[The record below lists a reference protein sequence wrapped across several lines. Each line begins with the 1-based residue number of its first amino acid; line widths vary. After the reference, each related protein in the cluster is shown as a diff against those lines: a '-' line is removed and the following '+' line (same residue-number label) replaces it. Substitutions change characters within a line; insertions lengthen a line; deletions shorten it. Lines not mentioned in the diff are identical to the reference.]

1 MTVQSIAF
9 FEQKDCPLHKG
20 KALPGNCTRSDPE
33 RIHALTR
40 GMKAAGKLM
49 KVFVT
54 RRIPQEGTKIL
65 SAAADCEVSLWD
77 SDEPVPKAEL
87 LKGVQGAHGLLCLLS
102 DKIDA
107 EVLDAAGPNLKVI
120 STLSV
125 GFDHLA
131 ISEIKKRGIRV
142 GYTPDVLTDATAELT
157 VALLLA
163 TARRLPEGV
172 EEVKNGG
179 WSSWK
184 PLWLCGY
191 GLSGSTVGVIG
202 LGRIG
207 MAIAQRLMP
216 FGVKRL
222 LYSGRTAKPY
232 AAEVHGEF
240 VPLDT
245 LVSESDFIV
254 VSCSLTPETQ
264 GLCDKAFFSKMKNT
278 AVFINSS
285 RGAVVNQEDL
295 YEALST
301 GQIAAAGLDVTTP
314 EPLPT
319 NHPLLTLKNCVVLP
333 HIGSATYSTRG
344 IMSALAARNL
354 LGGLQGTEMP
364 SELTFDGQ
372 TLDVSR
378 RVYRRGP
385 RCLLMVMVHTDSDTA
400 NSQWMEERTSCS
412 THMLSSFFNTYGA

>member
-1 MTVQSIAF
+1 
-9 FEQKDCPLHKG
+9 
-20 KALPGNCTRSDPE
+20 
-33 RIHALTR
+33 
-40 GMKAAGKLM
+40 M

-54 RRIPQEGTKIL
+54 RRIPPEGMQIL
-65 SAAADCEVSLWD
+65 SSAGVCEACVWD
-77 SDEPVPKAEL
+77 SDEPVPRTEL
-87 LKGVQGAHGLLCLLS
+87 LKGVQGAAGILCLLS

-107 EVLDAAGPNLKVI
+107 EVLNAAGPDLKVI

-131 ISEIKKRGIRV
+131 LDEIKKRGIRV

-179 WSSWK
+179 WSTWK

-191 GLSGSTVGVIG
+191 GLSGSTVGIIG

-222 LYSGRTAKPY
+222 LYTGRSAKPH
-232 AAEVHGEF
+232 ATEVNGEF
-240 VPLDT
+240 VPIDT
-245 LVSESDFIV
+245 LLSESDFV
-254 VSCSLTPETQ
+254 VISCALTPETQ

-278 AVFINSS
+278 AVLVNTS

-295 YEALST
+295 YEALT
-301 GQIAAAGLDVTTP
+301 NGQIAAAGLDVTTP

-319 NHPLLTLKNCVVLP
+319 DHPLLTLKNCVVLP

-344 IMSALAARNL
+344 IMSSLAARNL
-354 LGGLQGTEMP
+354 LAGLQGTNMP
-364 SELTFDGQ
+364 SELNF
-372 TLDVSR
+372 
-378 RVYRRGP
+378 
-385 RCLLMVMVHTDSDTA
+385 
-400 NSQWMEERTSCS
+400 
-412 THMLSSFFNTYGA
+412 

>member
-1 MTVQSIAF
+1 M
-9 FEQKDCPLHKG
+9 QKVG
-20 KALPGNCTRSDPE
+20 K
-33 RIHALTR
+33 
-40 GMKAAGKLM
+40 MM

-54 RRIPQEGTKIL
+54 RRIPPEGMQIL
-65 SAAADCEVSLWD
+65 SSAGVCEMSVWD
-77 SDEPVPKAEL
+77 SDEPVPKTEL
-87 LKGVQGAHGLLCLLS
+87 LKGVQGAAGILCLLS

-107 EVLDAAGPNLKVI
+107 EVLNAAGPNLKVI

-131 ISEIKKRGIRV
+131 LDEIKKRGIRV

-179 WSSWK
+179 WSTWK

-191 GLSGSTVGVIG
+191 GLSGSTVGIIG

-222 LYSGRTAKPY
+222 LYTGRTAKPH
-232 AAEVHGEF
+232 AAEVNGEF
-240 VPLDT
+240 APIDT
-245 LVSESDFIV
+245 LLSESDFIV
-254 VSCSLTPETQ
+254 ISCSLTPETQ

-278 AVFINSS
+278 AVFVNTS

-295 YEALST
+295 YEALKN

-344 IMSALAARNL
+344 IMSSLAARNL
-354 LGGLQGTEMP
+354 LAGLQGTDMP
-364 SELTFDGQ
+364 SELK
-372 TLDVSR
+372 V
-378 RVYRRGP
+378 
-385 RCLLMVMVHTDSDTA
+385 
-400 NSQWMEERTSCS
+400 
-412 THMLSSFFNTYGA
+412 

>member
-1 MTVQSIAF
+1 MQTV
-9 FEQKDCPLHKG
+9 
-20 KALPGNCTRSDPE
+20 
-33 RIHALTR
+33 
-40 GMKAAGKLM
+40 GKLM

-54 RRIPQEGTKIL
+54 RRIPQEGMKIL
-65 SAAADCEVSLWD
+65 STAGVCEVSLWD
-77 SDEPVPKAEL
+77 SDEPVPRADL
-87 LKGVQGAHGLLCLLS
+87 LKGVQGAHGLLCMLS

-131 ISEIKKRGIRV
+131 INEIKKRGIRV

-207 MAIAQRLMP
+207 MAIARRLMP

-222 LYSGRTAKPY
+222 LYSGRTAKAC
-232 AAEVHGEF
+232 AAEVNGEF

-278 AVFINSS
+278 AVFVNSS

-295 YEALST
+295 YEALSS

-319 NHPLLTLKNCVVLP
+319 DHPLLTLKNCVVLP

-344 IMSALAARNL
+344 VMGALSAQNL
-354 LGGLQGTEMP
+354 LAGLQGTDMP
-364 SELTFDGQ
+364 SELTF
-372 TLDVSR
+372 
-378 RVYRRGP
+378 
-385 RCLLMVMVHTDSDTA
+385 
-400 NSQWMEERTSCS
+400 
-412 THMLSSFFNTYGA
+412 

>member
-1 MTVQSIAF
+1 MHTAQ
-9 FEQKDCPLHKG
+9 Q
-20 KALPGNCTRSDPE
+20 
-33 RIHALTR
+33 
-40 GMKAAGKLM
+40 LM

-54 RRIPQEGTKIL
+54 RRIPQEGMKIL
-65 SAAADCEVSLWD
+65 SQAGTCKVSLWD
-77 SDEPVPKAEL
+77 SDEPVPREEL
-87 LKGVQGAHGLLCLLS
+87 LKGVAGAHGLLCLLS
-102 DKIDA
+102 DRIDA
-107 EVLDAAGPNLKVI
+107 EVLNAAGPNLKVI
-120 STLSV
+120 STMSV
-125 GFDHLA
+125 GFDHL
-131 ISEIKKRGIRV
+131 SLDEVKKRGVRV

-179 WSSWK
+179 WSTWK

-207 MAIAQRLMP
+207 MAIATRLKP

-222 LYSGRTAKPY
+222 LYSGRAAKPR
-232 AAEVHGEF
+232 ASEVDGEY

-245 LVSESDFIV
+245 LLAESDFVV
-254 VSCSLTPETQ
+254 VSCALTPQTQ
-264 GLCDKAFFSKMKNT
+264 GLCDKAFFTKMKNT
-278 AVFINSS
+278 GVFVNTS

-295 YEALST
+295 YQALSG

-319 NHPLLTLKNCVVLP
+319 DHPLLTLKNCVVLP

-344 IMSALAARNL
+344 VMAELSAHNL
-354 LGGLQGTEMP
+354 LGGLQGSDMP
-364 SELTFDGQ
+364 SELT
-372 TLDVSR
+372 L
-378 RVYRRGP
+378 
-385 RCLLMVMVHTDSDTA
+385 
-400 NSQWMEERTSCS
+400 
-412 THMLSSFFNTYGA
+412 

>member
-1 MTVQSIAF
+1 MYRMSTQ
-9 FEQKDCPLHKG
+9 QTL
-20 KALPGNCTRSDPE
+20 
-33 RIHALTR
+33 
-40 GMKAAGKLM
+40 

-54 RRIPQEGTKIL
+54 RRIPQEGMQIL
-65 SAAADCEVSLWD
+65 QKAGICNLSVWD
-77 SDEPVPKAEL
+77 SDEPVPRAEL
-87 LKGVQGAHGLLCLLS
+87 LQGVAGAHGLLCLLS

-131 ISEIKKRGIRV
+131 IDEIKKRGIRV

-163 TARRLPEGV
+163 TCRRLPEGV

-179 WSSWK
+179 WSTWK

-207 MAIAQRLMP
+207 LAIARRLKP

-222 LYSGRTAKPY
+222 LYTGRHPKPQ
-232 AAEVHGEF
+232 AQEIDGEY
-240 VPLDT
+240 VLLDT
-245 LVSESDFIV
+245 LVRESDFVV
-254 VSCSLTPETQ
+254 VSCSLTPDTQ
-264 GLCDKAFFSKMKNT
+264 GLCDKTFFSKMKKT
-278 AVFINSS
+278 AIFINTS

-295 YEALST
+295 FGALSS

-319 NHPLLTLKNCVVLP
+319 DHPLLTLKNCVVLP

-344 IMSALAARNL
+344 VM
-354 LGGLQGTEMP
+354 
-364 SELTFDGQ
+364 SELTANN
-372 TLDVSR
+372 
-378 RVYRRGP
+378 
-385 RCLLMVMVHTDSDTA
+385 LLAGLTGSEMPT
-400 NSQWMEERTSCS
+400 E
-412 THMLSSFFNTYGA
+412 LKL

>member
-1 MTVQSIAF
+1 MLTV
-9 FEQKDCPLHKG
+9 
-20 KALPGNCTRSDPE
+20 
-33 RIHALTR
+33 
-40 GMKAAGKLM
+40 GKLM

-54 RRIPQEGTKIL
+54 RRIPQEGMKIL
-65 SAAADCEVSLWD
+65 SAAGVCEVSLWD
-77 SDEPVPKAEL
+77 SDEPVPREEL

-102 DKIDA
+102 DRVDA
-107 EVLDAAGPNLKVI
+107 EVLDAAAAVSLIPGPNLKVI

-125 GFDHLA
+125 GFDHMALD
-131 ISEIKKRGIRV
+131 EIKKRGIRV

-157 VALLLA
+157 IALLLA

-207 MAIAQRLMP
+207 MAIARRLMP

-222 LYSGRTAKPY
+222 LYSGRTAKAH
-232 AAEVHGEF
+232 AAEVNGEF

-245 LVSESDFIV
+245 LVSESDFII

-264 GLCDKAFFSKMKNT
+264 GLCDKAFFRKMKNT
-278 AVFINSS
+278 AVFVNSS

-295 YEALST
+295 YEALSS

-344 IMSALAARNL
+344 IMAALSAQNL
-354 LGGLQGTEMP
+354 LGGLRGTDMP
-364 SELTFDGQ
+364 SELTF
-372 TLDVSR
+372 
-378 RVYRRGP
+378 
-385 RCLLMVMVHTDSDTA
+385 
-400 NSQWMEERTSCS
+400 
-412 THMLSSFFNTYGA
+412 

>member
-1 MTVQSIAF
+1 MQTV
-9 FEQKDCPLHKG
+9 
-20 KALPGNCTRSDPE
+20 
-33 RIHALTR
+33 
-40 GMKAAGKLM
+40 GKLM

-54 RRIPQEGTKIL
+54 RRIPQEGMKIL
-65 SAAADCEVSLWD
+65 TTAGVRCEVSLWD
-77 SDEPVPKAEL
+77 SDEPVPRADL
-87 LKGVQGAHGLLCLLS
+87 LKGVQGAHGILCLLS

-131 ISEIKKRGIRV
+131 IDEIKKRGIRV

-207 MAIAQRLMP
+207 MAIARRLMP

-222 LYSGRTAKPY
+222 LYSGRTAKAN
-232 AAEVHGEF
+232 AADVNGEF
-240 VPLDT
+240 VSLDT

-278 AVFINSS
+278 AVFVNSS

-295 YEALST
+295 YEALTS

-344 IMSALAARNL
+344 VMGALSAQNL
-354 LGGLQGTEMP
+354 LGGLQGTDMP
-364 SELTFDGQ
+364 SELTF
-372 TLDVSR
+372 
-378 RVYRRGP
+378 
-385 RCLLMVMVHTDSDTA
+385 
-400 NSQWMEERTSCS
+400 
-412 THMLSSFFNTYGA
+412 

>member
-1 MTVQSIAF
+1 M
-9 FEQKDCPLHKG
+9 QKVG
-20 KALPGNCTRSDPE
+20 K
-33 RIHALTR
+33 
-40 GMKAAGKLM
+40 MM

-54 RRIPQEGTKIL
+54 RRIPPEGMQIL
-65 SAAADCEVSLWD
+65 SSAGVCEMSVWD
-77 SDEPVPKAEL
+77 SDEPVPKTEL
-87 LKGVQGAHGLLCLLS
+87 LKGVQGAAGILCLLS

-107 EVLDAAGPNLKVI
+107 EVLNAAGPNLKVI

-131 ISEIKKRGIRV
+131 LDEIKKRGIRV

-179 WSSWK
+179 WSTWK

-191 GLSGSTVGVIG
+191 GLSGSTVGIIG

-222 LYSGRTAKPY
+222 LYTGRTAKPH
-232 AAEVHGEF
+232 AAEVNGEF
-240 VPLDT
+240 VRIT
-245 LVSESDFIV
+245 TMHMCI
-254 VSCSLTPETQ
+254 
-264 GLCDKAFFSKMKNT
+264 FFAMS
-278 AVFINSS
+278 VIYF

-295 YEALST
+295 YEALKN

-344 IMSALAARNL
+344 IMSSLAARNL
-354 LGGLQGTEMP
+354 LAGLQGTDMP
-364 SELTFDGQ
+364 SELK
-372 TLDVSR
+372 V
-378 RVYRRGP
+378 
-385 RCLLMVMVHTDSDTA
+385 
-400 NSQWMEERTSCS
+400 
-412 THMLSSFFNTYGA
+412 

>member
-1 MTVQSIAF
+1 MDRVQPRL
-9 FEQKDCPLHKG
+9 ERG
-20 KALPGNCTRSDPE
+20 KEDVEEDWSK
-33 RIHALTR
+33 
-40 GMKAAGKLM
+40 MKAAEKLM

-54 RRIPQEGTKIL
+54 RRIPQEGMKLL
-65 SAAADCEVSLWD
+65 SAAAECEVSMWD
-77 SDEPVPKAEL
+77 SDEPVPRAEL
-87 LKGVQGAHGLLCLLS
+87 LKGVQKANGLLCLLS

-107 EVLDAAGPNLKVI
+107 EVLDAAGPNLKII
-120 STLSV
+120 STMSV

-131 ISEIKKRGIRV
+131 LQEIKKRGIRV

-207 MAIAQRLMP
+207 LAIAKRLMP
-216 FGVKRL
+216 FGVQRL
-222 LYSGRTAKPY
+222 LYSGRSAKSE
-232 AAEVHGEF
+232 AAEVNGEY
-240 VPLDT
+240 VPVDT
-245 LVSESDFIV
+245 LLSESDFIV

-264 GLCDKAFFSKMKNT
+264 GLCNKAFFSKMKNT
-278 AVFINSS
+278 AVFINTS

-295 YEALST
+295 YDALST

-319 NHPLLTLKNCVVLP
+319 DHPLLTLKNCVVLP
-333 HIGSATYSTRG
+333 HIGSATYSTRSV
-344 IMSALAARNL
+344 MSALSVRNL
-354 LGGLQGTEMP
+354 LCGLQGTEMP
-364 SELTFDGQ
+364 NELT
-372 TLDVSR
+372 L
-378 RVYRRGP
+378 
-385 RCLLMVMVHTDSDTA
+385 
-400 NSQWMEERTSCS
+400 
-412 THMLSSFFNTYGA
+412 

>member
-1 MTVQSIAF
+1 MQTVEAH
-9 FEQKDCPLHKG
+9 E
-20 KALPGNCTRSDPE
+20 
-33 RIHALTR
+33 
-40 GMKAAGKLM
+40 LM

-54 RRIPQEGTKIL
+54 RRISPEAMKIL
-65 SAAADCEVSLWD
+65 TTAGVCEVSLWD
-77 SDEPVPKAEL
+77 SEEPAPRSEL
-87 LKGVQGAHGLLCLLS
+87 LKGVQGAHGILCMLS
-102 DKIDA
+102 DEIDA

-125 GFDHLA
+125 GYDHLA
-131 ISEIKKRGIRV
+131 LDEVKKRGIRV

-163 TARRLPEGV
+163 TARRIPEGL

-184 PLWLCGY
+184 PFWLCGN
-191 GLSGSTVGVIG
+191 GLSGSTVGIIG

-207 MAIAQRLMP
+207 MAISRRLMP

-222 LYSGRTAKPY
+222 LYSGRTAKPH
-232 AAEVHGEF
+232 ATEVNGEF

-245 LVSESDFIV
+245 LITESDFIV

-278 AVFINSS
+278 AVFVNSS

-295 YEALST
+295 YEALSS

-333 HIGSATYSTRG
+333 HIGSATYSTRRT
-344 IMSALAARNL
+344 MLALAVRNL
-354 LGGLQGTEMP
+354 LGGVQGTEMP
-364 SELTFDGQ
+364 IILT
-372 TLDVSR
+372 LHV
-378 RVYRRGP
+378 
-385 RCLLMVMVHTDSDTA
+385 
-400 NSQWMEERTSCS
+400 
-412 THMLSSFFNTYGA
+412 

>member
-1 MTVQSIAF
+1 MQTVAKI
-9 FEQKDCPLHKG
+9 
-20 KALPGNCTRSDPE
+20 
-33 RIHALTR
+33 
-40 GMKAAGKLM
+40 M
-49 KVFVT
+49 KVFLT
-54 RRIPQEGTKIL
+54 RRIPPEGMQIL
-65 SAAADCEVSLWD
+65 TSAAGVCETSAWD
-77 SDEPVPKAEL
+77 SDEPVPRTEL
-87 LKGVQGAHGLLCLLS
+87 LRQVQGAAGILCLLS

-131 ISEIKKRGIRV
+131 LDEIKKRGIRV

-172 EEVKNGG
+172 EEAKNGG
-179 WSSWK
+179 WSTWK

-191 GLSGSTVGVIG
+191 GLSGSTVGIIG

-207 MAIAQRLMP
+207 LAIAHRLMP

-222 LYSGRTAKPY
+222 LYTGRSSKPH
-232 AAEVHGEF
+232 ATEVNGEY
-240 VPLDT
+240 VPMDT
-245 LVSESDFIV
+245 LLAESDFIV
-254 VSCSLTPETQ
+254 LSCSLTPETQ

-278 AVFINSS
+278 AVFVNTS

-295 YEALST
+295 YEALKS

-319 NHPLLTLKNCVVLP
+319 NHPLFTLKNCVVLP

-344 IMSALAARNL
+344 IMSSLAARNL
-354 LGGLQGTEMP
+354 LAGLQGADMP
-364 SELTFDGQ
+364 SELK
-372 TLDVSR
+372 L
-378 RVYRRGP
+378 
-385 RCLLMVMVHTDSDTA
+385 
-400 NSQWMEERTSCS
+400 
-412 THMLSSFFNTYGA
+412 

>member
-1 MTVQSIAF
+1 CMMSAQ
-9 FEQKDCPLHKG
+9 QML
-20 KALPGNCTRSDPE
+20 
-33 RIHALTR
+33 
-40 GMKAAGKLM
+40 

-54 RRIPQEGTKIL
+54 RRIPQEGMKIL
-65 SAAADCEVSLWD
+65 KKAGMCNLSVWD
-77 SDEPVPKAEL
+77 SDEPVPRAEL
-87 LKGVQGAHGLLCLLS
+87 LKGVADAHGLLCLLS

-107 EVLDAAGPNLKVI
+107 EVLNAAGPNLKVI

-131 ISEIKKRGIRV
+131 IDEIKKRGIRV

-179 WSSWK
+179 WSTWK

-207 MAIAQRLMP
+207 LAIARRLKP

-222 LYSGRTAKPY
+222 LYTGRQPKPQ
-232 AAEVHGEF
+232 AQEVDGEY

-245 LVSESDFIV
+245 LVRESDFVV
-254 VSCSLTPETQ
+254 VSCSLAPDTQ
-264 GLCDKAFFSKMKNT
+264 SLCDKTFFSKMKKT
-278 AVFINSS
+278 SIFINTS

-295 YEALST
+295 FEALSS

-319 NHPLLTLKNCVVLP
+319 SHPLLTLKNCVVLP

-344 IMSALAARNL
+344 VMSALTANNL
-354 LGGLQGTEMP
+354 LAGLTGSEMP
-364 SELTFDGQ
+364 SELK
-372 TLDVSR
+372 L
-378 RVYRRGP
+378 
-385 RCLLMVMVHTDSDTA
+385 
-400 NSQWMEERTSCS
+400 
-412 THMLSSFFNTYGA
+412 

>member
-1 MTVQSIAF
+1 MQT
-9 FEQKDCPLHKG
+9 L
-20 KALPGNCTRSDPE
+20 
-33 RIHALTR
+33 
-40 GMKAAGKLM
+40 GKLM
-49 KVFVT
+49 KVFST
-54 RRIPQEGTKIL
+54 RRIPQEGMKIL
-65 SAAADCEVSLWD
+65 SASEVCEVSLWD
-77 SDEPVPKAEL
+77 SDEPVPRAEL

-102 DKIDA
+102 DRIDA

-120 STLSV
+120 STMSV

-131 ISEIKKRGIRV
+131 LDEIKKRGIRV

-191 GLSGSTVGVIG
+191 GLSGSTVGIIG

-207 MAIAQRLMP
+207 MAIAQRLLP

-222 LYSGRTAKPY
+222 LYSGRTAKAN
-232 AAEVHGEF
+232 AAEVNGEF

-245 LVSESDFIV
+245 LVAESDFIV

-264 GLCDKAFFSKMKNT
+264 GLCDKAFFSKMKNS
-278 AVFINSS
+278 AVFINTS

-295 YEALST
+295 YEALTS

-319 NHPLLTLKNCVVLP
+319 NHPLLALKNCVVLP

-344 IMSALAARNL
+344 IMAALSAQNL

-364 SELTFDGQ
+364 SELTF
-372 TLDVSR
+372 
-378 RVYRRGP
+378 
-385 RCLLMVMVHTDSDTA
+385 
-400 NSQWMEERTSCS
+400 
-412 THMLSSFFNTYGA
+412 

>member
-1 MTVQSIAF
+1 Q
-9 FEQKDCPLHKG
+9 LHLRKCYS
-20 KALPGNCTRSDPE
+20 LLRCN
-33 RIHALTR
+33 
-40 GMKAAGKLM
+40 
-49 KVFVT
+49 
-54 RRIPQEGTKIL
+54 L
-65 SAAADCEVSLWD
+65 SVWD
-77 SDEPVPKAEL
+77 SDEPVPLAEL
-87 LKGVQGAHGLLCLLS
+87 LKGVADAHGLLCLLS

-107 EVLDAAGPNLKVI
+107 EVLNAAGPNLKVI

-131 ISEIKKRGIRV
+131 IDEIKKRGIRV

-179 WSSWK
+179 WSTWK

-207 MAIAQRLMP
+207 LAIARRLKP

-222 LYSGRTAKPY
+222 LYTGRQPKPQ
-232 AAEVHGEF
+232 AQEVDGEY

-245 LVSESDFIV
+245 LVRESDFVV
-254 VSCSLTPETQ
+254 VSCSLAPDTQ
-264 GLCDKAFFSKMKNT
+264 SLCDKTFFSKMKKT
-278 AVFINSS
+278 SIFINTS

-295 YEALST
+295 FEALSS

-344 IMSALAARNL
+344 IMSALTANNL
-354 LGGLQGTEMP
+354 LAGLTGSEMP
-364 SELTFDGQ
+364 SELK
-372 TLDVSR
+372 L
-378 RVYRRGP
+378 
-385 RCLLMVMVHTDSDTA
+385 
-400 NSQWMEERTSCS
+400 
-412 THMLSSFFNTYGA
+412 

>member
-1 MTVQSIAF
+1 MQT
-9 FEQKDCPLHKG
+9 
-20 KALPGNCTRSDPE
+20 
-33 RIHALTR
+33 
-40 GMKAAGKLM
+40 AGKLM

-54 RRIPQEGTKIL
+54 RRIPPEGMKIL
-65 SAAADCEVSLWD
+65 SAGGVCEVSLWD
-77 SDEPVPKAEL
+77 SDEPVQRADL

-102 DKIDA
+102 DRIDA

-125 GFDHLA
+125 GFDHMALD
-131 ISEIKKRGIRV
+131 EIKKRGIRV

-157 VALLLA
+157 VALLLS

-191 GLSGSTVGVIG
+191 GLSHSTVGVIG

-207 MAIAQRLMP
+207 MAIARRLMP
-216 FGVKRL
+216 FGVNRL
-222 LYSGRTAKPY
+222 LYSGRTAKAY
-232 AAEVHGEF
+232 AAEVNAEF

-245 LVSESDFIV
+245 LLSESDFIV
-254 VSCSLTPETQ
+254 VSCSMTPETK
-264 GLCDKAFFSKMKNT
+264 GLCDKAFFSKMKKT
-278 AVFINSS
+278 AVFVNSS
-285 RGAVVNQEDL
+285 RGTVVNQEDL
-295 YEALST
+295 YEALKS

-333 HIGSATYSTRG
+333 HIGSATHSTRG
-344 IMSALAARNL
+344 IMGALSAQNL
-354 LGGLQGTEMP
+354 LAGLQGTDMP
-364 SELTFDGQ
+364 SELTF
-372 TLDVSR
+372 
-378 RVYRRGP
+378 
-385 RCLLMVMVHTDSDTA
+385 
-400 NSQWMEERTSCS
+400 
-412 THMLSSFFNTYGA
+412 